1 MVPPRSIAVPARSV
15 ASAAL
20 QAVVWLLALPVLAAA
35 PPSHAETVVGN
46 GQAASETRTPGAF
59 NAIGLQGGLAL
70 EVRQGSPASVV
81 VHADSNL
88 VPLIESVIEGDHAL
102 RLRWKSGTS
111 VRTTRRAWVE
121 VTAPQIGALSSA
133 GSGDISIE
141 GMKAP
146 RLAVSIQGS
155 GAVRAKALD
164 VDDLSLATS
173 GSAGLNLAGRALR
186 VNIEL
191 SGSGSVE
198 TSALHADDVRIGI
211 AGSGSANVHA
221 ARTLAVSIAG
231 SGDVIYSGDPS
242 VQRAI
247 AGSGQVRKR

>member
-1 MVPPRSIAVPARSV
+1 MPPTRPIPAPARSV
-15 ASAAL
+15 APAL
-20 QAVVWLLALPVLAAA
+20 LQGVVWLLALSLLAVAPV
-35 PPSHAETVVGN
+35 SHAETVVGN
-46 GQAASETRTPGAF
+46 GTAASETRTPGAF

-88 VPLIESVIEGDHAL
+88 VPLIESVVEGDHAL
-102 RLRWKSGTS
+102 RLRWKPGTS
-111 VRTTRRAWVE
+111 VRTTSRAWVE

-133 GSGDISIE
+133 GSGDITID
-141 GMKAP
+141 GMKMP

-155 GAVRAKALD
+155 GALRAKALD

-173 GSAGLNLAGRALR
+173 GSAELKLAGRAAR
-186 VNIEL
+186 VNVDL
-191 SGSGSVE
+191 SGSGGIE
-198 TSALHADDVRIGI
+198 TSALHADDVRVGI
-211 AGSGSANVHA
+211 AGSGNANVHA

-231 SGDVIYSGDPS
+231 SGDVTYSGDPS